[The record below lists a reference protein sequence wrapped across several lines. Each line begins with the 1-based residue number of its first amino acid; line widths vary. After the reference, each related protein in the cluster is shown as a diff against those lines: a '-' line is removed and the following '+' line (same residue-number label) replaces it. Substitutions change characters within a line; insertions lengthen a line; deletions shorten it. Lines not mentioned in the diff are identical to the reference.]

1 MRYVT
6 KDFLS
11 PSAGESGSIICEIT
25 TQRLKDIRDYH
36 VRDGGYISG
45 SIRMADCGN
54 HIILD
59 FDASG
64 QRSFEKRVE
73 KLDKLLHDIQAM
85 RHQYVAMWENHIRD
99 LNHYAKQQ
107 KEEGKKK

>member
-6 KDFLS
+6 KEFLS
-11 PSAGESGSIICEIT
+11 PSAGESGNIVCEIT

-36 VRDGGYISG
+36 IRDGGYISG
-45 SIRMADCGN
+45 NIRIADCGN

-64 QRSFEKRVE
+64 QRAFEKRVA
-73 KLDKLLHDIQAM
+73 KLDKLISEIQAM
-85 RHQYVAMWENHIRD
+85 RHQYVAMWENHQRD
-99 LNHYAKQQ
+99 LAHYAKQQ
-107 KEEGKKK
+107 KEETKKK